1 MLPSKQQWEK
11 KKVVPMVHTVE
22 LDIIY
27 SSIGG
32 ATIVVSR
39 LHGYCLEED
48 KDKKKSIT
56 HEFSGLKTK
65 TVDLWEGSIWT
76 TPPLDNTRK
85 L

>member
-1 MLPSKQQWEK
+1 M
-11 KKVVPMVHTVE
+11 
-22 LDIIY
+22 DI
-27 SSIGG
+27 
-32 ATIVVSR
+32 ALKRT
-39 LHGYCLEED
+39 
-48 KDKKKSIT
+48 KTKKKSIT